1 MIKVSGLT
9 YIYQQGM
16 PFEKKAIDNVSFEI
30 PTGDFL
36 AVIGHT
42 GSGKSTL
49 VQHLLDTRQDIE
61 LSISATTR
69 APRGQEQDGR
79 EYYFITPERFEQ
91 LIKEDAFVEW
101 QQVYKG
107 TYYGTLRS
115 EIERI
120 ENAGHHVVFD
130 IDVKGGINVKR
141 MFGDRARAIFI
152 SPPSIEAL
160 RERLTK
166 RGTDSP
172 EKIEERLAKAEIEM
186 ADAPLFDTILVN
198 DDLATTKKELDK
210 ELAKFLG

>member
-1 MIKVSGLT
+1 MILIFSA
-9 YIYQQGM
+9 
-16 PFEKKAIDNVSFEI
+16 PS
-30 PTGDFL
+30 
-36 AVIGHT
+36 

-49 VQHLLDTRQDIE
+49 VQHLLETRQDIE

-130 IDVKGGINVKR
+130 IDVKGGINIKR

-210 ELAKFLG
+210 ELATFLG

>member
-1 MIKVSGLT
+1 MILIFSA
-9 YIYQQGM
+9 
-16 PFEKKAIDNVSFEI
+16 PS
-30 PTGDFL
+30 
-36 AVIGHT
+36 

-49 VQHLLDTRQDIE
+49 VQYLLDTRQDIE

-141 MFGDRARAIFI
+141 MFGDRALAIFI

>member
-1 MIKVSGLT
+1 MILIFSA
-9 YIYQQGM
+9 
-16 PFEKKAIDNVSFEI
+16 PS
-30 PTGDFL
+30 
-36 AVIGHT
+36 

-49 VQHLLDTRQDIE
+49 VQYLLDTRQDIE

-141 MFGDRARAIFI
+141 MFGDRALAIFI

-198 DDLATTKKELDK
+198 DDLATTKKELVK

>member
-1 MIKVSGLT
+1 MILIFSA
-9 YIYQQGM
+9 
-16 PFEKKAIDNVSFEI
+16 PS
-30 PTGDFL
+30 
-36 AVIGHT
+36 

-141 MFGDRARAIFI
+141 MYGDRARAIFI

>member
-1 MIKVSGLT
+1 MILIFSA
-9 YIYQQGM
+9 
-16 PFEKKAIDNVSFEI
+16 PS
-30 PTGDFL
+30 
-36 AVIGHT
+36 

-49 VQHLLDTRQDIE
+49 VQHLLETRQDIE

-210 ELAKFLG
+210 ELATFLG

>member
-1 MIKVSGLT
+1 MILIFSA
-9 YIYQQGM
+9 
-16 PFEKKAIDNVSFEI
+16 PS
-30 PTGDFL
+30 
-36 AVIGHT
+36 

-49 VQHLLDTRQDIE
+49 VQYLLETRQDME

-79 EYYFITPERFEQ
+79 EYYFISQDRFEQ
-91 LIKEDAFVEW
+91 LIREDAFVEW

-120 ENAGHHVVFD
+120 EGAGHHVVFD
-130 IDVKGGINVKR
+130 IDVKGGINIKR

-152 SPPSIEAL
+152 APPSIDAL
-160 RERLTK
+160 RQRLTG

-172 EKIEERLAKAEIEM
+172 EKIDERLAKAEIEM

-198 DDLATTKKELDK
+198 DDLATAKRELDK
-210 ELAKFLG
+210 EVAAFIK

>member
-1 MIKVSGLT
+1 MILIFSA
-9 YIYQQGM
+9 
-16 PFEKKAIDNVSFEI
+16 PS
-30 PTGDFL
+30 
-36 AVIGHT
+36 

-141 MFGDRARAIFI
+141 MFGDRALAIFI

>member
-1 MIKVSGLT
+1 MILIFSA
-9 YIYQQGM
+9 
-16 PFEKKAIDNVSFEI
+16 PS
-30 PTGDFL
+30 
-36 AVIGHT
+36 

-49 VQHLLDTRQDIE
+49 VQHLLDTRQDME

-69 APRGQEQDGR
+69 APRGKEQDGR
-79 EYYFITPERFEQ
+79 EYYFITPDRFEQ
-91 LIKEDAFVEW
+91 LIREDAFVEW

-120 ENAGHHVVFD
+120 EGAGHHVVFD
-130 IDVKGGINVKR
+130 IDVKGGINVKK

-152 SPPSIEAL
+152 APPSIDIL

-198 DDLATTKKELDK
+198 DDLGETKKALDREIK
-210 ELAKFLG
+210 SFIG

>member
-1 MIKVSGLT
+1 MILIFSA
-9 YIYQQGM
+9 
-16 PFEKKAIDNVSFEI
+16 PS
-30 PTGDFL
+30 
-36 AVIGHT
+36 

-115 EIERI
+115 EIKRI

>member
-1 MIKVSGLT
+1 MILIFSA
-9 YIYQQGM
+9 
-16 PFEKKAIDNVSFEI
+16 PS
-30 PTGDFL
+30 
-36 AVIGHT
+36 

-49 VQHLLDTRQDIE
+49 VQHLLETRQDME

-79 EYYFITPERFEQ
+79 EHYFISQDRFEQ
-91 LIKEDAFVEW
+91 LIREDAFVEW

-120 ENAGHHVVFD
+120 ERAGHHVVFD

-152 SPPSIEAL
+152 APPSIDAL
-160 RERLTK
+160 RQRLTG

-198 DDLATTKKELDK
+198 DDLATAKRELDK
-210 ELAKFLG
+210 EVAAFIK

>member
-1 MIKVSGLT
+1 MILIFSA
-9 YIYQQGM
+9 
-16 PFEKKAIDNVSFEI
+16 PS
-30 PTGDFL
+30 
-36 AVIGHT
+36 

-49 VQHLLDTRQDIE
+49 VQYLLDTRQDIE

>member
-1 MIKVSGLT
+1 MILIFSA
-9 YIYQQGM
+9 
-16 PFEKKAIDNVSFEI
+16 PS
-30 PTGDFL
+30 
-36 AVIGHT
+36 

-49 VQHLLDTRQDIE
+49 VQYLLDTRQDIE

-79 EYYFITPERFEQ
+79 EYYFITPERFKQ

-141 MFGDRARAIFI
+141 MFGDRALAIFI

-198 DDLATTKKELDK
+198 DDLATTKKALDK

>member
-1 MIKVSGLT
+1 MIIIFSA
-9 YIYQQGM
+9 
-16 PFEKKAIDNVSFEI
+16 PS
-30 PTGDFL
+30 
-36 AVIGHT
+36 

-49 VQHLLDTRQDIE
+49 VQHLLDTRQDME

-69 APRGQEQDGR
+69 APRGKEQDGR
-79 EYYFITPERFEQ
+79 EYYFISRDKFES
-91 LIKEDAFVEW
+91 LIGEDAFVEW

-120 ENAGHHVVFD
+120 ESAGHHVVFD

-141 MFGDRARAIFI
+141 MFGDKARAIFI
-152 SPPSIEAL
+152 APPSIEAL

-172 EKIEERLAKAEIEM
+172 EKIEERLAKAETEM

-198 DDLATTKKELDK
+198 DNLNEAKRALDK
-210 ELAKFLG
+210 EIASFIG

>member
-1 MIKVSGLT
+1 MILIFSA
-9 YIYQQGM
+9 
-16 PFEKKAIDNVSFEI
+16 PS
-30 PTGDFL
+30 
-36 AVIGHT
+36 

-49 VQHLLDTRQDIE
+49 VQHLLETRQDME

-79 EYYFITPERFEQ
+79 EYYFISQDRFEQ
-91 LIKEDAFVEW
+91 LIREDAFVEW

-120 ENAGHHVVFD
+120 EGAGHHVVFD

-152 SPPSIEAL
+152 APPSIDAL
-160 RERLTK
+160 RQRLTG

-198 DDLATTKKELDK
+198 DDLATAKRELDK
-210 ELAKFLG
+210 EVAAFIK

>member
-1 MIKVSGLT
+1 MILIFSA
-9 YIYQQGM
+9 
-16 PFEKKAIDNVSFEI
+16 PS
-30 PTGDFL
+30 
-36 AVIGHT
+36 

-49 VQHLLDTRQDIE
+49 VQYLLDTRQDIE

-79 EYYFITPERFEQ
+79 EYYFITPERFKQ

>member
-1 MIKVSGLT
+1 MILIFSA
-9 YIYQQGM
+9 
-16 PFEKKAIDNVSFEI
+16 PS
-30 PTGDFL
+30 
-36 AVIGHT
+36 

-49 VQHLLDTRQDIE
+49 VQHLLETRQDME

-79 EYYFITPERFEQ
+79 EYYFISQDRFEQ
-91 LIKEDAFVEW
+91 LIREDAFVEW

-120 ENAGHHVVFD
+120 EGAGHHVVFD

-152 SPPSIEAL
+152 APPSIDAL
-160 RERLTK
+160 RQRLTS

-198 DDLATTKKELDK
+198 DDLATAKRELDK
-210 ELAKFLG
+210 EVAAFIK

>member
-1 MIKVSGLT
+1 MILIFSA
-9 YIYQQGM
+9 
-16 PFEKKAIDNVSFEI
+16 PS
-30 PTGDFL
+30 
-36 AVIGHT
+36 

-49 VQHLLDTRQDIE
+49 VQYLLETRQDME

-79 EYYFITPERFEQ
+79 EYYFISQDRFEQ
-91 LIKEDAFVEW
+91 LIREDAFVEW

-120 ENAGHHVVFD
+120 EGAGHHVVFD
-130 IDVKGGINVKR
+130 IDVKGGINIKR
-141 MFGDRARAIFI
+141 MFGNRARAIFI
-152 SPPSIEAL
+152 APPSIDAL
-160 RERLTK
+160 RQRLTG

-198 DDLATTKKELDK
+198 DDLATAKRELDK
-210 ELAKFLG
+210 EVAAFIK

>member
-1 MIKVSGLT
+1 MILIFSA
-9 YIYQQGM
+9 
-16 PFEKKAIDNVSFEI
+16 PS
-30 PTGDFL
+30 
-36 AVIGHT
+36 

-49 VQHLLDTRQDIE
+49 VQHLLETRQDIE

-79 EYYFITPERFEQ
+79 EYYFISQERFEQ
-91 LIKEDAFVEW
+91 LINEDAFVEW

-130 IDVKGGINVKR
+130 IDVKGGINIKR
-141 MFGDRARAIFI
+141 MFGEKAKSIFI
-152 SPPSIEAL
+152 APPSIDAL

-172 EKIEERLAKAEIEM
+172 EKIEERLAKAETEL

-198 DDLATTKKELDK
+198 DDLSEAKKALDK
-210 ELAKFLG
+210 EIEGFIN

>member
-1 MIKVSGLT
+1 MILIFSA
-9 YIYQQGM
+9 
-16 PFEKKAIDNVSFEI
+16 PS
-30 PTGDFL
+30 
-36 AVIGHT
+36 

-49 VQHLLDTRQDIE
+49 VQYLLETRQDIE

-210 ELAKFLG
+210 ELATFLG

>member
-1 MIKVSGLT
+1 MILIFSA
-9 YIYQQGM
+9 
-16 PFEKKAIDNVSFEI
+16 PS
-30 PTGDFL
+30 
-36 AVIGHT
+36 

-49 VQHLLDTRQDIE
+49 VQHLLETRQDME

-69 APRGQEQDGR
+69 SPRGKEQDGK
-79 EYYFITPERFEQ
+79 EYYFITPKRFVQ
-91 LIKEDAFVEW
+91 LISEDAFVEW

-130 IDVKGGINVKR
+130 IDVKGGINIKR

-152 SPPSIEAL
+152 APPSIDVL
-160 RERLTK
+160 RDRLTK

-186 ADAPLFDTILVN
+186 ADAPLFDTVLVN
-198 DDLATTKKELDK
+198 DDLQVTKQALDEEIK
-210 ELAKFLG
+210 AFIG